1 MLKGIYFS
9 LCMLLFCLLG
19 FSTNQEVLYIE
30 SSLAEEKDK
39 KVDMLYFGATW
50 CTPCKITKR
59 NMKDEKVKK
68 ELERFDDSY
77 YDVDIDKKEKEKY
90 KIRYVPAIIF
100 VKEGKEIARYTGGQ
114 SKEQLLKILKKY

>member
-1 MLKGIYFS
+1 
-9 LCMLLFCLLG
+9 
-19 FSTNQEVLYIE
+19 
-30 SSLAEEKDK
+30 
-39 KVDMLYFGATW
+39 
-50 CTPCKITKR
+50 
-59 NMKDEKVKK
+59 MKDEKVKK

-90 KIRYVPAIIF
+90 KIRYIPAIIF